1 MIAHLHRIRK
11 ERLNGDRGFT
21 LTELLVVIVIIGILV
36 AIAIPVFLSQ
46 REAAFARSAEADVRN
61 AIPAIETYYAE
72 KNAYPADFVVQ
83 GDGVTGGSPTAPN
96 GLSVN
101 VSPGVTLTYDSTG
114 TSPSVYTVTASHEEI
129 PTRSWTY
136 NSQTSD
142 FGEVTPTPTNN

>member
-61 AIPAIETYYAE
+61 AIPAIETYYAD
-72 KNAYPADFVVQ
+72 KNAYPAAFTVV
-83 GDGVTGGSPTAPN
+83 GTGATAPSGASAAPV
-96 GLSVN
+96 GLKVN
-101 VSPGVTLTYDSTG
+101 ASPGVVLNFTPSSTTPSTYIV
-114 TSPSVYTVTASHEEI
+114 TSSHK
-129 PTRSWTY
+129 
-136 NSQTSD
+136 
-142 FGEVTPTPTNN
+142 EVTGKTWSFNSTDSKLVETSTP

>member
-72 KNAYPADFVVQ
+72 KNAYPIDFAQ
-83 GDGVTGGSPTAPN
+83 TESAMTPTPITD
-96 GLSVN
+96 LQIN
-101 VSPGVTLTYDSTG
+101 VSPGVTLTYDVTG
-114 TSPSVYTVTASHEEI
+114 TTYTLSAVHAELSGRTWNYS
-129 PTRSWTY
+129 S
-136 NSQTSD
+136 TSSKIS
-142 FGEVTPTPTNN
+142 ETSTP

>member
-72 KNAYPADFVVQ
+72 ENSYPA
-83 GDGVTGGSPTAPN
+83 GTITITESGVTGTLPAS
-96 GLSVN
+96 LKIN
-101 VSPGVTLTYDSTG
+101 VSPGVTLVYSKDAAETTYTLSATHEELDSARAWNYDSAD
-114 TSPSVYTVTASHEEI
+114 SKIVE
-129 PTRSWTY
+129 
-136 NSQTSD
+136 
-142 FGEVTPTPTNN
+142 TP